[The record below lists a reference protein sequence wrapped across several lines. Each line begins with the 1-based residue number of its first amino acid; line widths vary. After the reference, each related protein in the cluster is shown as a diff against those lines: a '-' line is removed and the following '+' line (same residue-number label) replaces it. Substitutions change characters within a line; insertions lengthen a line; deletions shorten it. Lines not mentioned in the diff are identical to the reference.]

1 MEEMQ
6 VSLTLVL
13 VFLII
18 VQTAVQRPYGDNIT
32 GKLLQRVELSTLCLL
47 YLTLWAASVFAVYP
61 RCESKDGI
69 VLWCEMI
76 SVIVG
81 LADVLMVILVV
92 LLFIWLK
99 GAASKGSSG
108 SSCTQRCWYKFRITQ
123 EWDMQ
128 HGGQAQTLRGSVEVE
143 TVATVGQEGGDDE
156 GAGLAYFASRMD
168 FQSRQG
174 EDVAE
179 NEIELTSVENPLRS
193 DRGSAGAAVPPSS
206 GRFKKA
212 AHRVKNANLVIRAM
226 EKSKP
231 GVPAQNPLYHA
242 SPTAVADSPTAV
254 ADSPTAAADSPVV
267 KILFDETSGRRY
279 SYSRETRATS
289 WLDDEKVDGSGGA
302 IQILQAGGGRRY
314 SFDPATQVTKW
325 IDPEPTL

>member
-1 MEEMQ
+1 MKAPIFIR
-6 VSLTLVL
+6 SA
-13 VFLII
+13 
-18 VQTAVQRPYGDNIT
+18 TAPDT
-32 GKLLQRVELSTLCLL
+32 
-47 YLTLWAASVFAVYP
+47 
-61 RCESKDGI
+61 
-69 VLWCEMI
+69 
-76 SVIVG
+76 
-81 LADVLMVILVV
+81 MV
-92 LLFIWLK
+92 
-99 GAASKGSSG
+99 
-108 SSCTQRCWYKFRITQ
+108 
-123 EWDMQ
+123 
-128 HGGQAQTLRGSVEVE
+128 
-143 TVATVGQEGGDDE
+143 
-156 GAGLAYFASRMD
+156 
-168 FQSRQG
+168 
-174 EDVAE
+174 
-179 NEIELTSVENPLRS
+179 
-193 DRGSAGAAVPPSS
+193 AAVAPSS

-242 SPTAVADSPTAV
+242 SPTAV